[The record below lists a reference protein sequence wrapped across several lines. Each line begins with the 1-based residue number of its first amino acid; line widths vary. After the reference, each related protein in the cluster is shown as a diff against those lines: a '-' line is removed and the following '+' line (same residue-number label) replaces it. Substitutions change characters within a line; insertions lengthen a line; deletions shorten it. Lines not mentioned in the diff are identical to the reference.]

1 MVGTGGC
8 SVLRTSAT
16 DECRG
21 WDPGAISSVGDR
33 GLARARARGVRVR
46 DEGRA
51 GVRLPFWFLVDA
63 SGVSISERSLVGC
76 SVMLDAPRPIR
87 GRFSK

>member
-1 MVGTGGC
+1 MQCFT
-8 SVLRTSAT
+8 AT

-33 GLARARARGVRVR
+33 ERARARGGRVR